1 MRTLQCGRGELGALQ
16 HASARRGG
24 RSVGWSVS
32 SSPRVLPATPRR
44 PQTSVASA
52 PEDSGTGTSPSTS
65 AATSTYDPAATASLL
80 DAVLP
85 TPPPASSTSS
95 SSSSSSSSAA
105 AAAAAATPSGPPDP
119 VDLQALVKE
128 LDRLLAAAAAG
139 EDSGGGSGAQA
150 AAGRRAEA
158 DAVAL
163 AARGAELGLLRGYG
177 RARAVP
183 KRSYTLEELR
193 LNRIE
198 PEQLLSP
205 KDTQLN
211 SVRDAARLA
220 AGAGLVAAAVTQQ
233 WDAGQVLAALFGGVA
248 VLTAD
253 QVGNGGGG
261 EALLVDTLGRLLRPH
276 SYGARV
282 AAHEAGHLLV
292 AYLVGLLPR
301 AYTLSSLD
309 AFLRYRALNI
319 QAGTRFC
326 DSEFAAEVAAGRLKA
341 SSLDRYT
348 CVALAGVVTEY
359 LQYGVAEGGL
369 GDVRQLDAMFR
380 ALGFTQKKADA
391 EVRWAVLNTA
401 ELLRRHAGLHAELAA
416 AMGRG
421 ASVGQCIA
429 LIEGRLAGCADV

>member
-1 MRTLQCGRGELGALQ
+1 MRTLKCGRGELRARPQTGAHWPAL
-16 HASARRGG
+16 SF
-24 RSVGWSVS
+24 S
-32 SSPRVLPATPRR
+32 RVLPATRPRPR
-44 PQTSVASA
+44 TSVASA
-52 PEDSGTGTSPSTS
+52 PETSGSSTTSGTSASTS
-65 AATSTYDPAATASLL
+65 RAPATSTSTSTPTYDPAATASLL

-85 TPPPASSTSS
+85 APPTPAAASRAR
-95 SSSSSSSSAA
+95 SAS
-105 AAAAAATPSGPPDP
+105 AAAAAATPAAPDP
-119 VDLQALVKE
+119 TDLQSLVKE
-128 LDRLLAAAAAG
+128 LDRLLAAATSG
-139 EDSGGGSGAQA
+139 EEGGGEEGA

-158 DAVAL
+158 AAVAL

-177 RARAVP
+177 CARAVP
-183 KRSYTLEELR
+183 KRNYTLEELR

-198 PEQLLSP
+198 PEKLLSP

-220 AGAGLVAAAVTQQ
+220 AGAGLVAAAVAQQ
-233 WDAGQVLAALFGGVA
+233 WDAGHVLGAAFAGVA

-253 QVGNGGGG
+253 QVANGGGG
-261 EALLVDTLGRLLRPH
+261 EALLVDTLGRLLRPQT
-276 SYGARV
+276 YGARV
-282 AAHEAGHLLV
+282 AAHEAGHMLV

-326 DSEFAAEVAAGRLKA
+326 DSDFAAEVAGGRLKA

-369 GDVRQLDAMFR
+369 GDVRQLDDMFR

-401 ELLRRHAGLHAELAA
+401 ELLRRHSALHAELAA
-416 AMGRG
+416 AMARG